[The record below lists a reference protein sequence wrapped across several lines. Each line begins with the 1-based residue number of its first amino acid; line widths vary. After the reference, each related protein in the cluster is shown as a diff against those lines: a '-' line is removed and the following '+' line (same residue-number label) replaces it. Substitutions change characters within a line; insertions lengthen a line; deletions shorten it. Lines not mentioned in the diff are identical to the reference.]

1 MLLVAIRL
9 NVKVMEIKTKI
20 YLLMIILTKL
30 NYTQVFDG

>member
-1 MLLVAIRL
+1 MLLVAITL

-30 NYTQVFDG
+30 NYIQMI